1 MKLLYL
7 AIAYLVGI
15 AVGQFLWQKGWFGC
29 GIGDLSWIAALAL
42 IPVCLWM
49 DVNDSVKDS
58 AKDGARDTAKAAKTM
73 RWPAAAGFAVPRR
86 SLSGWL
92 TGAVALA
99 GVCGVLRL
107 GSHPPQPC
115 LGPSQLAYYN
125 LADYNLAD
133 YKGDESDGASP
144 RVTMDGYVASYPVL
158 REGRRRL
165 DIEVESLELSG
176 ERKKVSG
183 RLRVQT
189 EDVYRYRYG
198 ESVRVR
204 GELTEPPIFEDF
216 DYRAYLARKRI
227 HSLLL
232 RPRIEPQPGML
243 RGGVLFQLIYEVRNR
258 GEKLL
263 NRLLPEPHASLANGM
278 LLGIEAGIPRELYD
292 KFNLTGTSH
301 VIVISGSNVALVT
314 GLLMAIG
321 IWLFGKRRAL
331 WPALGGL
338 AFYALLVGGDAAVMR
353 AALMGSLFAVA
364 TVLGRQSTALV
375 SLAAACWLMTLWN
388 PLMLWDVGFQ
398 LSSSATAG
406 LILIG
411 PALTDRSASFL
422 NQLISRLR
430 KWGRPPS
437 SPESAFLMPESVGDL
452 LRDALIMS
460 IAANIATFP
469 LIAYYFG
476 RVSLI
481 SLLANLLIAPVQPWI
496 MIFGGIALTAGLS
509 GLEQVAQY
517 LLFVPFAS
525 LRWTTMIVDW
535 SASFQGAGVEVDW
548 FGGRAAVL
556 TYAAILGLYWRKPI
570 SSSLLRLWRRTI
582 RFPALPH
589 QKAST
594 RMWLAFLSKA
604 NWTVGVFAAVAGLV
618 WWIALTQPDGRLHV
632 QFLDVGQGDG
642 IFIQTPSGRQVLI
655 DGGDDSQQLYA
666 ELGAVMPFWDR
677 RIDYALVTHPDWDHL
692 GGQTDLPE
700 RFKIDRAI
708 ISENTR
714 GHEDS
719 EIWLAALRTA
729 DEPVDGLQRGGWLD
743 LGDGVALWA
752 LWPPPEEELRDF
764 DEDDKNE
771 RSLVLRLVYGDF
783 TALLTGDAGQPSE
796 ERLLRGGQPLASQL
810 LKVGHH
816 GSGHSSGAAFVEAV
830 GPSVAVI
837 QVGAEN
843 RYGHPD
849 AEVLEILDGRL
860 ILRNDVDGRIHIWS
874 DGKRMW
880 IESEG
885 GIGAELYERSGAAA
899 RPEPDRN

>member
-1 MKLLYL
+1 MKLLNL
-7 AIAYLVGI
+7 SVAYLVGI
-15 AVGQFLWQKGWFGC
+15 AAGQFLWQRGWFGC
-29 GIGDLSWIAALAL
+29 GIGELYWIAALAL
-42 IPVCLWM
+42 IPVFLWM
-49 DVNDSVKDS
+49 DASVI
-58 AKDGARDTAKAAKTM
+58 AKAVKPM
-73 RWPAAAGFAVPRR
+73 RWPASAGFAAPRR
-86 SLSGWL
+86 SLSNWL
-92 TGAVALA
+92 IGAIALA
-99 GVCGVLRL
+99 GFCGVLRL

-125 LADYNLAD
+125 
-133 YKGDESDGASP
+133 SDGRDSSSP
-144 RVTMDGYVASYPVL
+144 RVTVDGYVASYPVL
-158 REGRRRL
+158 RDGRRRL
-165 DIEVESLELSG
+165 DIEVESLEFSG

-183 RLRVQT
+183 RLRIQT
-189 EDVYRYRYG
+189 GDVYRYRYG
-198 ESVRVR
+198 ESVRAR
-204 GELTEPPIFEDF
+204 GVLTEPPVFEDF
-216 DYRAYLARKRI
+216 SYRDYLARKQI

-243 RGGVLFQLIYEVRNR
+243 RGGFPLELIYGVRNR

-278 LLGIEAGIPRELYD
+278 LLGIEAGIPRDLYD
-292 KFNLTGTSH
+292 RFNLTGTSH
-301 VIVISGSNVALVT
+301 VIVISGSNVALVA
-314 GLLMAIG
+314 GVLMALG
-321 IWLFGKRRAL
+321 FRSFGKRGAL
-331 WPALGGL
+331 WPTLGGL

-353 AALMGSLFAVA
+353 AALMGSLFVIA
-364 TVLGRQSTALV
+364 TVLGRRSTALV
-375 SLAAACWLMTLWN
+375 SLAAACLLMTLWN

-398 LSSSATAG
+398 LSSAATAG

-411 PALTDRSASFL
+411 PALTGGFSSLL
-422 NQLISRLR
+422 NQLKSRLQ
-430 KWGRPPS
+430 KWGPS
-437 SPESAFLMPESVGDL
+437 PSNPGPEFLMPGSIGDL

-460 IAANIATFP
+460 LAANIATFP

-476 RVSLI
+476 RLSLI
-481 SLLANLLIAPVQPWI
+481 SLLTNLLIVPVQPWI

-517 LLFVPFAS
+517 LLFIPYAS
-525 LRWTTMIVDW
+525 LRWTTMIVNW
-535 SASFQGAGVEVDW
+535 SASFQGASVEVDW
-548 FGGRAAVL
+548 FGGGAAAL
-556 TYAAILGLYWRKPI
+556 TYAAILGLYWRRPV
-570 SSSLLRLWRRTI
+570 SSSVRRFWRRAI
-582 RFPALPH
+582 RFCALPH
-589 QKAST
+589 REASARIRLALLRKAH
-594 RMWLAFLSKA
+594 
-604 NWTVGVFAAVAGLV
+604 WTAGVFSAVAGLV
-618 WWIALTQPDGRLHV
+618 WWFALTQPDGLLHV

-700 RFKIDRAI
+700 RFKIGSAI

-719 EIWLAALRTA
+719 EIWLAALSA
-729 DEPVDGLQRGGWLD
+729 ANVPVEGLQRGGWLD

-752 LWPPPEEELRDF
+752 LWPPPEEALKGL

-771 RSLVLRLVYGDF
+771 RSLVLKLVYGDF

-796 ERLLRGGQPLASQL
+796 ERLLHGGQPLAAQV

-816 GSGHSSGAAFVEAV
+816 GSEHSSSSAFVEAV

-849 AEVLEILDGRL
+849 PEVLEILDGRL
-860 ILRNDVDGRIHIWS
+860 VLRNDLEGRVHIRT
-874 DGKRMW
+874 DGKLMW
-880 IESEG
+880 IETER
-885 GIGAELYERSGAAA
+885 GINSGPVRA
-899 RPEPDRN
+899 R